1 MPDMNDINT
10 ALSHIDPADRNT
22 WVKIGAALKTELGED
37 GFNTWDNWSQNADNY
52 DAKAARST
60 WKSLKPGYVN
70 IGTLFYHASQNGYKP
85 SREVASAPRKP
96 KINAETRKQIQAAAA
111 AATQQENLRVKLLAQ
126 NIWSQ
131 SRKASPDHPY
141 LQRKQITDQTCLTSV
156 RLNQYKGQNNIIV
169 PIFYNGEI
177 VNLESIRED
186 GSKKLLSN
194 GQVKGAYGLIGDI
207 SKLEN
212 GLYFA
217 EGYATA
223 ASIHAATRAPV
234 IITINAGNISEVAKH
249 LAHTIPHDTRVVF
262 AADNDANATGFKK
275 AVEAQKHLPNSRVLM
290 PAFSMHATH
299 QFMQTHDGK
308 LPSDFNDLH
317 VISGLDEVRNQFSQ
331 LNVEHS
337 TPKSEIDYPEGVT
350 YTNEIP
356 DYSPESM
363 GFSADSSDGKSATTE
378 STIHTTL
385 KNTGSTRTS
394 ASQETASQDQPVNTI
409 EHVQEQSAE
418 AAPIKH
424 DSWRPSRL
432 LQFMHPHPPHPMP
445 DEIDKHYFRI
455 GDNNYHHKKK
465 PEVCAFIDKG
475 NQLKTDLNSSIVVG
489 SLITIAES
497 RGWNAI
503 KVTGNAE
510 FKRSVWIEASLRGMN
525 VHGYKPSEIDHAMLE
540 GRRKEKENRTNN
552 ASRNEKSTAS
562 PESKSH
568 KQLMAESFL
577 NDKPKDAIAKYPEL
591 AGAYAGVEAMRRKI
605 QSAGLPQAAEKAAMD
620 KATEIA
626 AHSISKGQIPKMQVV
641 EEETTTTITTT
652 IHETEETKELV
663 R

>member
-1 MPDMNDINT
+1 MSDINDINT

-22 WVKIGAALKTELGED
+22 WVKVGAALKTELGED
-37 GFNTWDNWSQNADNY
+37 GFSVWDNWSQNADNY
-52 DAKAARST
+52 DAKAAHST

-96 KINAETRKQIQAAAA
+96 KMNAEARKQTQAAAA
-111 AATQQENLRVKLLAQ
+111 AATQQENLRVKSLAQ
-126 NIWSQ
+126 NIWRQ
-131 SRKASPDHPY
+131 SRQANSEHPY
-141 LQRKQITDQTCLTSV
+141 LKRKQITDRTCLASV
-156 RLNQYKGQNNIIV
+156 RLNQYKGQNNIIF
-169 PIFYNGEI
+169 PIFHNGEI

-234 IITINAGNISEVAKH
+234 IITINAGNIPEVAKH

-262 AADNDANATGFKK
+262 AADNDVNATGFKK

-290 PAFSMHATH
+290 PAFSMHAIH

-317 VISGLDEVRNQFSQ
+317 VISGLGEVRNQFSQ

-455 GDNNYHHKKK
+455 GDNNYHHKKN
-465 PEVCAFIDKG
+465 PEVCAFVDKG
-475 NQLKTDLNSSIVVG
+475 NQLKTELNSSIVVS

-497 RGWNAI
+497 RGWNVI
-503 KVTGNAE
+503 KVTGNTE
-510 FKRSVWIEASLRGMN
+510 FKRFVWMEASLRGMN

-540 GRRKEKENRTNN
+540 KRRKEKENRTNN

>member
-1 MPDMNDINT
+1 M
-10 ALSHIDPADRNT
+10 
-22 WVKIGAALKTELGED
+22 
-37 GFNTWDNWSQNADNY
+37 
-52 DAKAARST
+52 
-60 WKSLKPGYVN
+60 
-70 IGTLFYHASQNGYKP
+70 
-85 SREVASAPRKP
+85 
-96 KINAETRKQIQAAAA
+96 
-111 AATQQENLRVKLLAQ
+111 
-126 NIWSQ
+126 
-131 SRKASPDHPY
+131 
-141 LQRKQITDQTCLTSV
+141 
-156 RLNQYKGQNNIIV
+156 
-169 PIFYNGEI
+169 
-177 VNLESIRED
+177 
-186 GSKKLLSN
+186 
-194 GQVKGAYGLIGDI
+194 KGAYGLIGDI

-275 AVEAQKHLPNSRVLM
+275 AVEAQKHLPNSRMLM

-363 GFSADSSDGKSATTE
+363 GFSADSPDGKSATTE

-510 FKRSVWIEASLRGMN
+510 FKRSV
-525 VHGYKPSEIDHAMLE
+525 
-540 GRRKEKENRTNN
+540 
-552 ASRNEKSTAS
+552 
-562 PESKSH
+562 
-568 KQLMAESFL
+568 
-577 NDKPKDAIAKYPEL
+577 
-591 AGAYAGVEAMRRKI
+591 
-605 QSAGLPQAAEKAAMD
+605 
-620 KATEIA
+620 
-626 AHSISKGQIPKMQVV
+626 
-641 EEETTTTITTT
+641 
-652 IHETEETKELV
+652 
-663 R
+663 

>member
-1 MPDMNDINT
+1 M
-10 ALSHIDPADRNT
+10 
-22 WVKIGAALKTELGED
+22 
-37 GFNTWDNWSQNADNY
+37 
-52 DAKAARST
+52 
-60 WKSLKPGYVN
+60 N

-363 GFSADSSDGKSATTE
+363 GFSADSPDGKSATTE

-432 LQFMHPHPPHPMP
+432 LQFMHPHPPIPCRM
-445 DEIDKHYFRI
+445 
-455 GDNNYHHKKK
+455 
-465 PEVCAFIDKG
+465 
-475 NQLKTDLNSSIVVG
+475 
-489 SLITIAES
+489 
-497 RGWNAI
+497 
-503 KVTGNAE
+503 
-510 FKRSVWIEASLRGMN
+510 
-525 VHGYKPSEIDHAMLE
+525 
-540 GRRKEKENRTNN
+540 
-552 ASRNEKSTAS
+552 KST
-562 PESKSH
+562 
-568 KQLMAESFL
+568 
-577 NDKPKDAIAKYPEL
+577 N
-591 AGAYAGVEAMRRKI
+591 
-605 QSAGLPQAAEKAAMD
+605 
-620 KATEIA
+620 T
-626 AHSISKGQIPKMQVV
+626 ISGSV
-641 EEETTTTITTT
+641 TTTTIT
-652 IHETEETKELV
+652 KKNLKSALL
-663 R
+663 